1 MKLNPDFI
9 PRELMDDFLL
19 LPSGQAARDFKGI
32 ITLNEMGRAIFQL
45 LPQVES
51 EAELTQRLLE
61 EYDVGEAELR
71 ADLSEFLGQL
81 RERNILLD

>member
-19 LPSGQAARDFKGI
+19 LPSGQTALDFNGI
-32 ITLNEMGRAIFQL
+32 ITLNEMGRDIFQL
-45 LPQVES
+45 LPQVEDE
-51 EAELTQRLLE
+51 EALTQRLLE
-61 EYDVGEAELR
+61 EYDVGEEELR
-71 ADLSEFLGQL
+71 ADLSEFLSQL

>member
-19 LPSGQAARDFKGI
+19 LPSGQAALDFNGI

>member
-19 LPSGQAARDFKGI
+19 LPSGQAALDFNGI

-51 EAELTQRLLE
+51 GAELTQRLLE

>member
-19 LPSGQAARDFKGI
+19 LPSGQAALAFNGI
-32 ITLNEMGRAIFQL
+32 ITLNEMGRDIFQL
-45 LPQVES
+45 LPQVEHE
-51 EAELTQRLLE
+51 EALTQRLLE
-61 EYDVGEAELR
+61 EYDVGEEELR
-71 ADLSEFLGQL
+71 ADLSEFLSQL

>member
-9 PRELMDDFLL
+9 PRELMADFLL
-19 LPSGQAARDFKGI
+19 LPSGQAALDFNGI

>member
-1 MKLNPDFI
+1 MKLNPDYI

-19 LPSGQAARDFKGI
+19 LPSGQAALDFNGI

-45 LPQVES
+45 LPQGES

>member
-1 MKLNPDFI
+1 MKLNPDYI

-19 LPSGQAARDFKGI
+19 LPSGQAALDFNGI

>member
-19 LPSGQAARDFKGI
+19 LPSGQAALAFNGI
-32 ITLNEMGRAIFQL
+32 ITLNEMGRDIFQL

>member
-1 MKLNPDFI
+1 MKRNPDYI

-19 LPSGQAARDFKGI
+19 LPSGQAALDFNGI